1 MEKKR
6 KEKKNFAAQ
15 GTGGGGIGRA
25 THAHA
30 RSARC
35 GCAESH
41 FCRAQVQREA
51 ESRGL
56 RSSSM
61 SQAKKSDLLLQRE
74 VSASVATE
82 PVPWQAAAGSG
93 KPGRQAPPLPPRELG
108 SGFPSPSFSFHSC
121 KTVRLAGLAPG
132 HSR

>member
-1 MEKKR
+1 MLEKEKR
-6 KEKKNFAAQ
+6 KEKLW
-15 GTGGGGIGRA
+15 GPGGGWGGIGRA

-41 FCRAQVQREA
+41 SCRAQVQREA

-56 RSSSM
+56 RSSFM
-61 SQAKKSDLLLQRE
+61 SQAKKYDLLLQKE
-74 VSASVATE
+74 VSASVGTE
-82 PVPWQAAAGSG
+82 LVLWQAAAGSA
-93 KPGRQAPPLPPRELG
+93 KPGRQAPLPRELG

-121 KTVRLAGLAPG
+121 KNGPPG
-132 HSR
+132 WSRSRT

>member
-1 MEKKR
+1 MVKAGGHECWKR
-6 KEKKNFAAQ
+6 KEEKLC
-15 GTGGGGIGRA
+15 
-25 THAHA
+25 
-30 RSARC
+30 ARC

-41 FCRAQVQREA
+41 SCRAQVQREA

-56 RSSSM
+56 RSSFT
-61 SQAKKSDLLLQRE
+61 SQAKKYDLLLQKE

-82 PVPWQAAAGSG
+82 PVPWQAAVGSA
-93 KPGRQAPPLPPRELG
+93 KPGRQALLLKELG
-108 SGFPSPSFSFHSC
+108 SGFPSPSFSFYSC